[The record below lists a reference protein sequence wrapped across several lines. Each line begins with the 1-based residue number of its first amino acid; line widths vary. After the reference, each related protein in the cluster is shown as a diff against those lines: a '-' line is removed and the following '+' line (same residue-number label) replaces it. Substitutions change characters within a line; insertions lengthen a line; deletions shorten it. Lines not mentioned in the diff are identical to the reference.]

1 MIRSPRKPLFESIN
15 VEEGWVGGGILNPID
30 SVCFQHLAM
39 RQCSIEK
46 GKVDNLSLGR

>member
-1 MIRSPRKPLFESIN
+1 MIRSPRKPIFESTDA
-15 VEEGWVGGGILNPID
+15 EEGGDGGGILNPID